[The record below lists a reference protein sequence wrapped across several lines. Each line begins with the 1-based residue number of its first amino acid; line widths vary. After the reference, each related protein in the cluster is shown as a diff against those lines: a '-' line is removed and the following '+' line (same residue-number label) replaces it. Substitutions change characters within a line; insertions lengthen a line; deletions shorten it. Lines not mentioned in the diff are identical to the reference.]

1 MLGNIYDMQTTV
13 PRSVRLYGSH
23 GDLVLTN
30 QEREMVKFALAGLD
44 GFYGGAGVH
53 AEDTQRQLG
62 HGAFPSRVVRTGRF
76 MTLRGAFTFM
86 DDRQRAIAA
95 RYLSS
100 LSWDGELGRLIA
112 DYDGLE
118 LTSMVRLDG
127 QPVVEHEGANVLKLE
142 LPLFAPDPF
151 LYAPAR
157 RYQVF
162 PAGAG
167 EGLEYNLFTSAGA
180 PVGENLAALS
190 GAARSYGTVQTVDGV
205 EHLTVDRRVNT
216 SLPGSF
222 LLTTVPVTAGK
233 SYKITTTVSGDVEGT
248 AYAVRTNVAPGSYQ
262 SSKYFVMDGTSV
274 VVPAPVGEADTRTW
288 VVSVPPG
295 ASRIDIFFF
304 PLHPNG
310 QTQAG
315 AQTVSAQV
323 WECTPTL
330 GWGAGAPFSG
340 AFANGGNADA
350 HPVYTVYGSWPAG
363 FRITTG
369 SGAIEYP
376 APVHPSTPVRID
388 NRTGEVM
395 VGGVDQTYRL
405 TRRDWVTVPAGSA
418 IQPRIEA
425 LAPSTGWMD
434 VDIKDTYM

>member
-1 MLGNIYDMQTTV
+1 MTAPRFASLSGAHGELILSNREQPNESRFWLTGLDGYFGGVGVNANPVNRSMGHGVFDTRALRAGRVLTLRGRFKFPDDETRLIADRFLSGILWDGEYGVLEVTT
-13 PRSVRLYGSH
+13 
-23 GDLVLTN
+23 GDLVLHT
-30 QEREMVKFALAGLD
+30 R
-44 GFYGGAGVH
+44 
-53 AEDTQRQLG
+53 
-62 HGAFPSRVVRTGRF
+62 
-76 MTLRGAFTFM
+76 
-86 DDRQRAIAA
+86 
-95 RYLSS
+95 
-100 LSWDGELGRLIA
+100 
-112 DYDGLE
+112 
-118 LTSMVRLDG
+118 VRLDG
-127 QPVVEHEGANVLKLE
+127 EVRHQYVMNTRNLDIEV
-142 LPLFAPDPF
+142 PLFASDPF

-167 EGLEYNLFTSAGA
+167 EGLEYNLFTSQGA

-190 GAARSYGTVQTVDGV
+190 STAKSYGAVQTVDGV
-205 EHLTVDRRVNT
+205 EYLTVDRRVNT

-233 SYKITTTVSGDVEGT
+233 SYKITTTVSGDAQGT

-262 SSKYFVMDGTSV
+262 SAKYFVMDGTNI

-288 VVSVPPG
+288 VVTVPPG
-295 ASRIDIFFF
+295 ANRIDIFFF

-315 AQTVSAQV
+315 AQTVSVQI

-350 HPVYTVYGSWPAG
+350 HPIYTVHGSWPAG

-376 APVHPSTPVRID
+376 SPVHPSTPVRID

-405 TRRDWVTVPAGSA
+405 TRRDWVTVPAGAA
-418 IQPRIEA
+418 IQPRITA
-425 LAPSTGWMD
+425 LAPSTGWLD